1 MSLEQ
6 VCKLPLVD
14 KFLVNVQ
21 IRIQSQGREYQCYIQ
36 ADDYDWFSFP
46 IHLTQHDV
54 DSLNTEL
61 QCVIEQVSGKF
72 EIDSTNSAERYEALL
87 RLAQKGNYAFK
98 KIFAR
103 GTPREI
109 IQTVLKV
116 GAIIQ
121 VTSEEFFLPWEL
133 LYDSL
138 PNVQVDASHF
148 WGMQYIV
155 SRTLIRDPRPGDF
168 LPPTIPSRP
177 RVGLVAYNGLEH
189 VAEEEI
195 PALQKLEQREQIYL
209 SCLRSMDS
217 SRRDKELEDFG
228 SFLRE
233 ELQIVHLACHA
244 YEKEPRSESYLLVS
258 DEFSVS
264 MEDFEVQEFEIE
276 HKPLVLLNACR
287 TGTNSPLHTSNW
299 AVLFWK
305 CGARGVLAPEFHVPD
320 WFAASFIEKLYDQLL
335 ARKPIGEALL
345 ATRRY
350 FWEQESN
357 PLGLG
362 YALYSRPSIRIA
374 N

>member
-1 MSLEQ
+1 MPLEQ
-6 VCKLPLVD
+6 ICSLPLID
-14 KFLVNVQ
+14 RFLVNVQ
-21 IRIQSQGREYQCYIQ
+21 IRIQPQGREYQCYIQ
-36 ADDYDWFSFP
+36 DDDSDWFSFP

-61 QCVIEQVSGKF
+61 QQVIEQVSGNF
-72 EIDSTNSAERYEALL
+72 EIDGANSAERHEALS
-87 RLAQKGNYAFK
+87 RLAQKGNFAFK
-98 KIFAR
+98 KVFAK

-109 IQTVLKV
+109 VQAALKG

-121 VTSEEFFLPWEL
+121 VTSEDFFLPWEL
-133 LYDSL
+133 LYDTL
-138 PNVQVDASHF
+138 PGAQVDASRF
-148 WGMQYIV
+148 WGMQYII
-155 SRTLIRDPRPGDF
+155 SRTLIREARPGDF

-177 RVGLVAYNGLEH
+177 RVGLVAYNGLVH
-189 VAEEEI
+189 VAEKEI
-195 PALQKLEQREQIYL
+195 PALQKLEQQEQIYL
-209 SCLRSMDS
+209 SFLHSMDS
-217 SRRDKELEDFG
+217 SRRGKELEDFG
-228 SFLRE
+228 SFLRQ

-244 YEKEPRSESYLLVS
+244 YEKKPQSESYLLVS
-258 DEFSVS
+258 DDFSVS

-305 CGARGVLAPEFHVPD
+305 CGARGVLATEFHVPD

-335 ARKPIGEALL
+335 LRKPIGEALL

-350 FWEQESN
+350 FWEKESN